1 MNDRLAGLSPQ
12 EKRALLVQTLRRKSG
27 ALDKLLDRVA
37 VNVEDLEA
45 EAVLDPEIQPND
57 ASATTGPERV
67 LLTGATGFLGSFLL
81 SELLRRTR
89 TDVYCLVRA
98 ADAEEGG
105 ERLRRVLR
113 AYALWDEELS
123 SRIVPVVGNL
133 SEPLLGLGSRRFEE
147 LAGKIDA
154 VYHSGASVN

>member
-57 ASATTGPERV
+57 SSATTGPERV

-89 TDVYCLVRA
+89 TSTAWCAQPMPKGA
-98 ADAEEGG
+98 AKGFGG
-105 ERLRRVLR
+105 CSRLTRCGTKSCRPGSS
-113 AYALWDEELS
+113 LS
-123 SRIVPVVGNL
+123 WGIYPSR
-133 SEPLLGLGSRRFEE
+133 S
-147 LAGKIDA
+147 
-154 VYHSGASVN
+154 

>member
-27 ALDKLLDRVA
+27 TLDKLLDRVA

-67 LLTGATGFLGSFLL
+67 S
-81 SELLRRTR
+81 
-89 TDVYCLVRA
+89 C
-98 ADAEEGG
+98 
-105 ERLRRVLR
+105 
-113 AYALWDEELS
+113 
-123 SRIVPVVGNL
+123 
-133 SEPLLGLGSRRFEE
+133 
-147 LAGKIDA
+147 
-154 VYHSGASVN
+154 